1 MESETSNQP
10 TWQAESTHPD
20 LAQHLRKS
28 LREVKDPELGL
39 DVIQLGLIRDV
50 TLSEDQVDIKMILT
64 TPFCPYGP
72 AMIEEVT
79 DCAETA
85 LDLPV
90 FVELV
95 MEVWDG
101 SMMEDGLAADWG
113 LF

>member
-1 MESETSNQP
+1 MESQTINQP
-10 TWQAESTHPD
+10 AWQAETTHPD
-20 LAQHLRKS
+20 LAQHLKQS
-28 LREVKDPELGL
+28 LRQVKDPELGL

-50 TLSEDQVDIKMILT
+50 AFSDDQVEIRMILT

-72 AMIEEVT
+72 AMIESVT

-85 LDLPV
+85 LELPV
-90 FVELV
+90 FVELA
-95 MEVWDG
+95 MEVWDS